1 MDCYR
6 LFVYSNHVF
15 FWETLACKKGEI
27 MIVTMKSLIDGR
39 VTTFNLSNSHCEV
52 LGLGTPEFK
61 SSFETYYRAELLAIT
76 RYI

>member
-1 MDCYR
+1 
-6 LFVYSNHVF
+6 
-15 FWETLACKKGEI
+15 

-39 VTTFNLSNSHCEV
+39 ITTFNLSNSHCEI